1 MSADARKAAR
11 NDVLGFG
18 RSAAIGA
25 ENLGDR
31 FGHERLRVGAGP
43 ATAFAGLLLCQSR

>member
-1 MSADARKAAR
+1 MGADARIAAR
-11 NDVLGFG
+11 DDLRRVGRAGAVGGEDVG
-18 RSAAIGA
+18 
-25 ENLGDR
+25 NR